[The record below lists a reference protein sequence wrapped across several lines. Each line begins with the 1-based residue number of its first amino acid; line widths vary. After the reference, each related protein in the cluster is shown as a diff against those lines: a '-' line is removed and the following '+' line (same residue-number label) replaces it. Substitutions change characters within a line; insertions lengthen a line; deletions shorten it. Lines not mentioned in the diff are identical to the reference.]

1 MWSDRKRFPN
11 PAMKSVL
18 ILLTAIAAG
27 MCFFSSC
34 TKTYYIDRTVH
45 VEPTPVP
52 KPKPVSRAKP
62 KPRPRVDNP
71 DSFDAVTKPTTY
83 SY

>member
-1 MWSDRKRFPN
+1 
-11 PAMKSVL
+11 
-18 ILLTAIAAG
+18 
-27 MCFFSSC
+27 MCFSASC
-34 TKTYYIDRTVH
+34 TKTYYIDRTVY
-45 VEPTPVP
+45 VEPKP
-52 KPKPVSRAKP
+52 KPKPVSRVTP

>member
-1 MWSDRKRFPN
+1 
-11 PAMKSVL
+11 MKSRL
-18 ILLTAIAAG
+18 ILFSVVAAG
-27 MCFFSSC
+27 ICFSASC
-34 TKTYYIDRTVH
+34 TKTYYIDRTVY
-45 VEPTPVP
+45 VEPKP
-52 KPKPVSRAKP
+52 KPKPVSRVTP

>member
-1 MWSDRKRFPN
+1 
-11 PAMKSVL
+11 L
-18 ILLTAIAAG
+18 IFLTMVVAG

-34 TKTYYIDRTVH
+34 TKTYYIDRTVT
-45 VEPTPVP
+45 VEPTP
-52 KPKPVSRAKP
+52 KPKPVSRATP
-62 KPRPRVDNP
+62 KPRPRVDDP

>member
-1 MWSDRKRFPN
+1 
-11 PAMKSVL
+11 
-18 ILLTAIAAG
+18 

-34 TKTYYIDRTVH
+34 TKTYYIDRTVY
-45 VEPTPVP
+45 VEPTP
-52 KPKPVSRAKP
+52 KPKPVSRATP

>member
-1 MWSDRKRFPN
+1 
-11 PAMKSVL
+11 MKSRL

-27 MCFFSSC
+27 MCSFSSC
-34 TKTYYIDRTVH
+34 TKTYYIDRTVT
-45 VEPTPVP
+45 VEPTP
-52 KPKPVSRAKP
+52 KPKPVSRAAP
-62 KPRPRVDNP
+62 EPQRRPRVDDP

>member
-1 MWSDRKRFPN
+1 
-11 PAMKSVL
+11 MKSRL
-18 ILLTAIAAG
+18 ILLTVVAAG

-34 TKTYYIDRTVH
+34 TETHYIDRTVY
-45 VEPTPVP
+45 VEPAP
-52 KPKPVSRAKP
+52 KPKPVSRATP

>member
-1 MWSDRKRFPN
+1 
-11 PAMKSVL
+11 MKSRL
-18 ILLTAIAAG
+18 ILLTVIAAG

-34 TKTYYIDRTVH
+34 TKTYYVDRTVY
-45 VEPTPVP
+45 VEPTP
-52 KPKPVSRAKP
+52 KPKPVSRATP

-71 DSFDAVTKPTTY
+71 DSFDAVTMPTTY

>member
-1 MWSDRKRFPN
+1 
-11 PAMKSVL
+11 MKSRL
-18 ILLTAIAAG
+18 ILLTVIAAG
-27 MCFFSSC
+27 MCFFPSC
-34 TKTYYIDRTVH
+34 TKTYYVDRTVY
-45 VEPTPVP
+45 VEPTP
-52 KPKPVSRAKP
+52 KPKPVSRATP